1 MGSPILDRD
10 GLFLGVFSKSQMPRS
25 HATYHRPPGFP
36 GGRRGRPACARA
48 ELLAAALATLLCAL
62 AAALPA
68 AAAAAPPSTLVIEGA
83 GEGHGV
89 GMSQDGALGYAKH
102 GASYQQILG
111 HYYTGTTIGQAP
123 AGTVVKV
130 LVGGKVKRVPLERYV
145 RGVIGAEMSPSW
157 PAAALEA
164 QAVASRTYALTAHAG
179 GARFDVY
186 SDTRSQV
193 YNGAAAESAATNAA
207 VAATGGQILLYGGK
221 PSIAYFFASSGGM
234 TESVQDGF
242 PGSEAKPWLVGV
254 IDPFEGTASR
264 WEVELPFA
272 TAARRLRGL
281 FKGTFHG
288 IEVLRRGTS
297 PRILTAR
304 VLGTVAANIV
314 SGPALAGRLGLTSTW
329 EYFDVRSGSSLKQ
342 EPDHSGQPRTWKP
355 TAPAPAAP
363 VPPGPSP
370 SGGVAPAPASA
381 ATVPTAGASGGAEA
395 P

>member
-10 GLFLGVFSKSQMPRS
+10 GRFLGVFSRSQMPRS
-25 HATYHRPPGFP
+25 HANYHCPTGLPG
-36 GGRRGRPACARA
+36 
-48 ELLAAALATLLCAL
+48 ALVAFACAL

-68 AAAAAPPSTLVIEGA
+68 VAAAAPSTLVIEGA

-89 GMSQDGALGYAKH
+89 GMSQDGALGYARH
-102 GASYQQILG
+102 AATYQQILS
-111 HYYTGTTIGQAP
+111 HYYTGTTIGQAA
-123 AGTVVKV
+123 AGTVVRV
-130 LVGGKVKRVPLERYV
+130 LVGSKVKRVPLERYV

-186 SDTRSQV
+186 ADTRSQV
-193 YNGAAAESAATNAA
+193 YRGAAAESAATNAA
-207 VAATGGQILLYGGK
+207 VAATAGQVLLYGGK
-221 PSIAYFFASSGGM
+221 AAIAYFFASSGGM

-242 PGSEAKPWLVGV
+242 PGSEARPWLVGV
-254 IDPFEGTASR
+254 IDPFEGRASR
-264 WEVELPFA
+264 WTVELPFA

-297 PRILTAR
+297 PRILSAR
-304 VLGTVAANIV
+304 VLGTTAADVV

-329 EYFDVRSGSSLKQ
+329 AYFDVRTPNSVKQ

-355 TAPAPAAP
+355 TSPAAAVA
-363 VPPGPSP
+363 VPSET
-370 SGGVAPAPASA
+370 SLAGGVAPAPT
-381 ATVPTAGASGGAEA
+381 ATVPTAGASGGAQA